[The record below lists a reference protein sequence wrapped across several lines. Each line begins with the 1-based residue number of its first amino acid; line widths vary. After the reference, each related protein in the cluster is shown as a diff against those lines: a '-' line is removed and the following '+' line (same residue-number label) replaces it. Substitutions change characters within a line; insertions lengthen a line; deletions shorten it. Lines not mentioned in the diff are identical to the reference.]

1 MVKDRVTLSNVV
13 RFCAICKLLCKKPY
27 FLVSTYHN
35 FHRCWIWHCTLRYTM
50 NFWDDFHILRLND
63 YQLLALMVRC
73 LKQTRW
79 VDICYNNHVATL
91 VWITWKT
98 LTHKLFKVFCCYPK
112 YILFLDFRG
121 IKSIYAMVKN
131 SFVCILNYVSGFC
144 AKKHKYTHRDTIHTT
159 RSIIGHWKSFIT
171 THWLYVTLG
180 YP

>member
-1 MVKDRVTLSNVV
+1 MS
-13 RFCAICKLLCKKPY
+13 I
-27 FLVSTYHN
+27 N
-35 FHRCWIWHCTLRYTM
+35 FSVE
-50 NFWDDFHILRLND
+50 
-63 YQLLALMVRC
+63 LALVVRC

-112 YILFLDFRG
+112 YILFVDFRS

-144 AKKHKYTHRDTIHTT
+144 AKKHKYTHTQRHNSHNTKHHWTLKEFYHNSLTVRYAWIPL
-159 RSIIGHWKSFIT
+159 IIFY
-171 THWLYVTLG
+171 L
-180 YP
+180 